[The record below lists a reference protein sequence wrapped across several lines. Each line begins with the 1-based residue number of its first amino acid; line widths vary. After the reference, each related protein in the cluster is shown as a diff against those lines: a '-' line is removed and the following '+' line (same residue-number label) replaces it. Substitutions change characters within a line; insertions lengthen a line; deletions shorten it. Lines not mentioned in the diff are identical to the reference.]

1 LIAWLRENPD
11 KASQGTPGPG
21 TFAHVSGLLF
31 QQETGTRYQFVPY
44 RGMAPALL
52 DLVAGQID
60 MVMDTPSN
68 SLPQVR
74 DGRVKAYAVGA
85 KARIAAAPDIPTVDE
100 AGLPGFYTS
109 NWYAVW
115 APKGTPTDVIAR
127 LNFAMVHTLADPAVR
142 QRIGD
147 LGLEVPDRDRQTP
160 EALSAFQKAEIE
172 KWWPIVKAAGIKGE

>member
-1 LIAWLRENPD
+1 MKP
-11 KASQGTPGPG
+11 S
-21 TFAHVSGLLF
+21 
-31 QQETGTRYQFVPY
+31 TGAAVRLHRNAVRDRPESLSAFKWNACPPSPEYP
-44 RGMAPALL
+44 
-52 DLVAGQID
+52 QID

-100 AGLPGFYTS
+100 AGLPGFYAS

-115 APKGTPTDVIAR
+115 APKGTPTDVVAR
-127 LNFAMVHTLADPAVR
+127 LNSAMVHALADPAVR

-160 EALSAFQKAEIE
+160 EALGAFQKAEIE